1 MVAPLISIEKIV
13 KHYGTLKVL
22 DDVSLTIDEGEF
34 IALLG
39 PSGCGKTTLLR
50 TIAGFAEVTSGRILL
65 GGQDITRLPP
75 NRRPVNTV
83 FQNYALFPHMT
94 VADNVAYG
102 PRRTGS
108 RGAELRRIVDEA
120 IATVGMDQMA
130 GRYPS
135 QLSGG
140 QQQRVALARA
150 IANRPR
156 VLLLDEPLGALDLK
170 LRKQM
175 QIELKTLQRKLGM
188 TFIFVTHDQEEALV
202 LADRIAVMDAGRIA
216 QLGTGEEIYHAP
228 SEEYVADFI
237 GDANLIRCVVDKD
250 GVARS
255 TEGDLVLGKAA
266 RPPGAGVALLRRI
279 VDEAIATVG
288 MDQMAGRYPSQ
299 LSGGQQ
305 QRVALARAIANRPR
319 VLLLDEPL
327 GALDLKLRKQ
337 MQIELKTLQRK
348 LGMTFIFVTHDQEEA
363 LVLAD
368 RIAVMDA
375 GRIAQLGT
383 GEEIYH
389 APSEEYVADFIGD
402 ANLIRCVVDKDGVA
416 RSTEGDLVLGKAA
429 RPPGAGVALLRP
441 EAVAIAAAGQE
452 PQSFQRT
459 VEAVVTSIIFVGHA
473 VRVGAQIVNGPQ
485 VVAQHP
491 SGPGRVP
498 FVVGQQVRLGWDDSA
513 VTVLRS

>member
-266 RPPGAGVALLRRI
+266 RPPGAGVALLR
-279 VDEAIATVG
+279 
-288 MDQMAGRYPSQ
+288 
-299 LSGGQQ
+299 
-305 QRVALARAIANRPR
+305 
-319 VLLLDEPL
+319 
-327 GALDLKLRKQ
+327 
-337 MQIELKTLQRK
+337 
-348 LGMTFIFVTHDQEEA
+348 
-363 LVLAD
+363 
-368 RIAVMDA
+368 
-375 GRIAQLGT
+375 
-383 GEEIYH
+383 
-389 APSEEYVADFIGD
+389 
-402 ANLIRCVVDKDGVA
+402 
-416 RSTEGDLVLGKAA
+416 
-429 RPPGAGVALLRP
+429 P

-498 FVVGQQVRLGWDDSA
+498 FVVGQQVRLGLDDSA